1 MASNEQETKAFMTAY
16 SGLKAAAKALETMSH
31 EAEPDLD
38 RMLLEVKRA
47 KQFYDQCNQVIE
59 NIKSQVD
66 GIFSGSVTAGNNDS
80 AEPISERAEGFDG
93 QEAGA
98 EIATRRRVARSDM
111 DDEIPF

>member
-16 SGLKAAAKALETMSH
+16 SGLKAAAKVSH

-80 AEPISERAEGFDG
+80 AEPISERAESFDG